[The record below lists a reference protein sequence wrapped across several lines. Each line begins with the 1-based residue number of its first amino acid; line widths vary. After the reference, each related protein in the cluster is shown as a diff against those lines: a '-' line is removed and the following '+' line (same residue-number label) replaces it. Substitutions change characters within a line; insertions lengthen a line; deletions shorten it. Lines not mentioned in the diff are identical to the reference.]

1 MGFST
6 AVKSCMRQFA
16 TFSGRARRAE
26 FWMFYLFLSLVVL
39 LGFFVVMLVAL
50 AVFATNTTGQEPS
63 GVAIAIYLVVV
74 ILWAL
79 GVVALWVPFLAVS
92 ARRLHDIGQS
102 GHWLWLYLA
111 SLGIVPL
118 IMAFMDSQWGPNQ
131 WGPDPKAAERGP
143 LPAAYQYPPQPEN
156 PPPAPP
162 VQ

>member
-1 MGFST
+1 MQSDPGSGNVSNANNSGPRTGACEGRTGMGFST

-26 FWMFYLFLSLVVL
+26 FWMFYLFLNLVAL

-63 GVAIAIYLVVV
+63 GVAIAVYLVAV

-79 GVVALWVPFLAVS
+79 GVVALWIPFLAVS

-102 GHWLWLYLA
+102 GHWLWLY
-111 SLGIVPL
+111 
-118 IMAFMDSQWGPNQ
+118 
-131 WGPDPKAAERGP
+131 
-143 LPAAYQYPPQPEN
+143 
-156 PPPAPP
+156 
-162 VQ
+162 